1 MNGKKNMKRSVV
13 MLAILL
19 LLYCILAF
27 VIPFVRGG
35 VFWLSFLFTLI
46 ALCAQ
51 FYVLK
56 TSFDHGESA
65 RSKFYGFPIARIGL
79 IYLVIQ
85 LVAGFVCMAL
95 GLFLPAWVALVVFVI
110 ILTAA
115 AIGLITTEG
124 IRDEVERQD
133 EVLKRNISNM
143 RALQSKAA
151 AIAAQCE
158 DEGTRK
164 VLNALADKFR
174 FSDPVSSA
182 ATEEAEAGLAALM
195 EELQAAILD
204 GDSEAAAALGKRLD
218 SALAERNR
226 LCKLGKK

>member
-1 MNGKKNMKRSVV
+1 MNRKKHLTRSIII
-13 MLAILL
+13 LAIVLIL
-19 LLYCILAF
+19 FCILAF
-27 VIPFVRGG
+27 AIPFVRGG
-35 VFWLSFLFTLI
+35 VFWLSFIFTLI

-133 EVLKRNISNM
+133 ETLKKNVTNM

-158 DEGTRK
+158 DGGAKKALT
-164 VLNALADKFR
+164 ALADKFR
-174 FSDPVSSA
+174 FSDPVSSE
-182 ATEEAEAGLAALM
+182 ATAEAEAGLAALTD
-195 EELQAAILD
+195 ELQAAVLD
-204 GDSEAAAALGKRLD
+204 KDYGAAVSLAGKLEAAL
-218 SALAERNR
+218 SERNR
-226 LCKLGKK
+226 LCRLGK

>member
-1 MNGKKNMKRSVV
+1 MNGKKNMTRS
-13 MLAILL
+13 MIILAIVLV
-19 LLYCILAF
+19 LYCILAF
-27 VIPFVRGG
+27 AIPFVRGG
-35 VFWLSFLFTLI
+35 VFWLSFVFTLI
-46 ALCAQ
+46 AICAQ

-79 IYLVIQ
+79 VYLVVQ
-85 LVAGFVCMAL
+85 LIAGFVCMAL
-95 GLFLPAWVALVVFVI
+95 GLVLPAWVALVVFVI
-110 ILTAA
+110 ILAAA

-133 EVLKRNISNM
+133 EVLKKNVANM
-143 RALQSKAA
+143 RDLQSKAA

-164 VLNALADKFR
+164 ALNALADKFR

-182 ATEEAEAGLAALM
+182 ATAEAEAGLAALTD
-195 EELQAAILD
+195 ELQAAVLD
-204 GDSEAAAALGKRLD
+204 RDAEAAVSLAGKLEA
-218 SALAERNR
+218 ALAERNR
-226 LCKLGKK
+226 LCRLNK